1 MKAHL
6 EKKRVS
12 VPGGGGGIFLLLLI
26 VEMRGETD
34 GEQFTGGG
42 MSGLFL
48 KSALVPLLFFTSDG
62 GEL

>member
-12 VPGGGGGIFLLLLI
+12 VPGGGRGIFLLLLI

>member
-12 VPGGGGGIFLLLLI
+12 VPGGGGNFPLLLI
-26 VEMRGETD
+26 VEMRGETV